1 MATKAELEAEVLR
14 LRAELEQRDVAPRE
28 EKPEPE
34 VAQEPREG
42 DDESWD
48 QSLADVLEVL
58 EDLPQKQPIML
69 ALGALAV
76 GYLIGRAR

>member
-14 LRAELEQRDVAPRE
+14 LRAELERQPARDLKE
-28 EKPEPE
+28 EEPALEPE
-34 VAQEPREG
+34 EDTEH
-42 DDESWD
+42 ESWED
-48 QSLADVLEVL
+48 SLSDIVTAL
-58 EDLPQKQPIML
+58 EDLPQKQPVML